1 MLCPAAADVQSMI
14 RLPALL
20 AHLVDVGA
28 SDLHLKVPAPPV
40 VRVHGQLR
48 SVPDQ
53 PSVTRED
60 TERILDELLGTQAG
74 KKAEFGQA
82 GEVDFSYS
90 CAGVGRFRVS
100 AFRQRGS
107 ISLVLRSVPASVP
120 ALDDLGLPAV
130 VAKLAD
136 EERGIVLVTGATGSG
151 KSTTLAAMIDRI
163 NRVSSKHVVTVEDPI
178 EVLHSDRRSII
189 NQREIGTDTGA
200 FADALRRVLRQD
212 PDVIM
217 IGEIRDLSTVETAL
231 NAAETGHLVLS
242 TMHTVDATETVNRTV
257 GFFPQHQQRQIRAML
272 AATLRGVISQ
282 RLVRRADGSGR
293 VAAVEVLVTTGRA
306 QEMILN
312 PEETG
317 RLSEVIRE
325 GAYYGMQTFDQALL
339 AHVQAGRVKA
349 EDALRAA
356 NRPQDLRLML
366 AQVTSPAP
374 AQPAQLTPPR
384 APEPLPS

>member
-1 MLCPAAADVQSMI
+1 MLGTTAADGRDRI

-28 SDLHLKVPAPPV
+28 SDLHLKVPSPPV
-40 VRVHGQLR
+40 ARVHGQLR
-48 SVPDQ
+48 SVPGQ
-53 PSVTRED
+53 PAVGRGD
-60 TERILDELLGTQAG
+60 TERILDELLGARGG
-74 KKAEFGQA
+74 KKAEFERA

-90 CAGVGRFRVS
+90 ASGVGRFRVS

-107 ISLVLRSVPASVP
+107 ISLVLRSVPATVP
-120 ALDDLGLPAV
+120 QLEDLGLPPAV
-130 VAKLAD
+130 ARLAD
-136 EERGIVLVTGATGSG
+136 DDRGIVLVTGATGSG

-189 NQREIGTDTGA
+189 NQREVGTDTGT

-217 IGEIRDLSTVETAL
+217 IGEIRDLATVETAL

-242 TMHTVDATETVNRTV
+242 TLHTLDATEAVNRTV
-257 GFFPQHQQRQIRAML
+257 GFFPLHQQGQVRAML
-272 AATLRGVISQ
+272 AATLRGVVSQ
-282 RLVRRADGSGR
+282 RLVPRVDAPGR
-293 VAAVEVLVTTGRA
+293 VAAVELLVSTGRA

-325 GAYYGMQTFDQALL
+325 GGYYGMQTFDQALL
-339 AHVQAGRVKA
+339 VHVRAGRVSA
-349 EDALRAA
+349 QEALRAA
-356 NRPQDLRLML
+356 NRPQDLKLML
-366 AQVTSPAP
+366 AEAKDLMPA
-374 AQPAQLTPPR
+374 
-384 APEPLPS
+384 

>member
-1 MLCPAAADVQSMI
+1 VERA
-14 RLPALL
+14 
-20 AHLVDVGA
+20 
-28 SDLHLKVPAPPV
+28 
-40 VRVHGQLR
+40 
-48 SVPDQ
+48 
-53 PSVTRED
+53 D
-60 TERILDELLGTQAG
+60 TERIMDELIGGRAG
-74 KKAEFGQA
+74 KRAEFDRT

-90 CAGVGRFRVS
+90 APGVGRFRVS

-107 ISLVLRSVPASVP
+107 ISLVVRLVPSSVPV
-120 ALDDLGLPAV
+120 LEDLGLPEV
-130 VAKLAD
+130 VARLAD

-178 EVLHSDRRSII
+178 EVLHSDLRSII
-189 NQREIGTDTGA
+189 NQREVGTDTGT

-217 IGEIRDLSTVETAL
+217 IGEIRDLESVETAL

-242 TMHTVDATETVNRTV
+242 TMHTLDATETVNRTV
-257 GFFPQHQQRQIRAML
+257 GFFPLHQQRQVRAML

-282 RLVRRADGSGR
+282 RLIPRADGAGR
-293 VAAVEVLVTTGRA
+293 VAAVEVLVNTGRA

-339 AHVQAGRVKA
+339 AHVRAGRVSA
-349 EDALRAA
+349 EEAMRAA
-356 NRPQDLRLML
+356 NRPQDLKLLL
-366 AQVTSPAP
+366 AHAKEQPAP
-374 AQPAQLTPPR
+374 KKEL
-384 APEPLPS
+384 LPS

>member
-1 MLCPAAADVQSMI
+1 MLCPADADGQNMI
-14 RLPALL
+14 QLPALL

-28 SDLHLKVPAPPV
+28 SDLHLKVPSPPV
-40 VRVHGQLR
+40 VRVHGQLQ

-53 PSVTRED
+53 PSVTRDD
-60 TERILDELLGTQAG
+60 TERMLDELLGSQAG
-74 KKAEFGQA
+74 KKAEFDSS

-90 CAGVGRFRVS
+90 CPGVGRFRVS

-107 ISLVLRSVPASVP
+107 ISMVLRFVPASVP
-120 ALDDLGLPAV
+120 ALEDLGLPEI
-130 VAKLAD
+130 VARLAD

-189 NQREIGTDTGA
+189 NQREVGTDTGT

-257 GFFPQHQQRQIRAML
+257 GFFPQHQQRQVRAML
-272 AATLRGVISQ
+272 AATLRGRHLAAAGAARR
-282 RLVRRADGSGR
+282 RLGPRGGRR
-293 VAAVEVLVTTGRA
+293 
-306 QEMILN
+306 
-312 PEETG
+312 
-317 RLSEVIRE
+317 
-325 GAYYGMQTFDQALL
+325 GAR
-339 AHVQAGRVKA
+339 HH
-349 EDALRAA
+349 
-356 NRPQDLRLML
+356 RPR
-366 AQVTSPAP
+366 
-374 AQPAQLTPPR
+374 R
-384 APEPLPS
+384 RR

>member
-1 MLCPAAADVQSMI
+1 MLGAAPADGQDMI
-14 RLPALL
+14 GLPALL

-48 SVPDQ
+48 SVPDL
-53 PSVTRED
+53 PAVTRGD
-60 TERILDELLGTQAG
+60 TERILGELLGTQAG
-74 KKAEFGQA
+74 RRAEFDRS

-90 CAGVGRFRVS
+90 CPGVGRFRVS

-107 ISLVLRSVPASVP
+107 ISLVLRSVPVSVP
-120 ALDDLGLPAV
+120 ALEDLGLPAV
-130 VAKLAD
+130 VARLAD

-178 EVLHSDRRSII
+178 EMLHADRRSII
-189 NQREIGTDTGA
+189 NQREVGTDTGN

-217 IGEIRDLSTVETAL
+217 IGEIRDLATVETAL

-257 GFFPQHQQRQIRAML
+257 AFFPQHQHRQVRAML

-282 RLVRRADGSGR
+282 RLVPRADGAGR

-312 PEETG
+312 PDETG
-317 RLSEVIRE
+317 RLTEVIRE

-339 AHVQAGRVKA
+339 DHVQAGRVKA
-349 EDALRAA
+349 DDALRAA
-356 NRPQDLRLML
+356 NRPQDLRLLL
-366 AQVTSPAP
+366 AQATE
-374 AQPAQLTPPR
+374 LPPVQV
-384 APEPLPS
+384 EELLPS

>member
-1 MLCPAAADVQSMI
+1 MI
-14 RLPALL
+14 QLTALL

-28 SDLHLKVPAPPV
+28 SDLHLKVPSPPM
-40 VRVHGQLR
+40 VRVNGQLQ
-48 SVPDQ
+48 SVPEQ
-53 PSVTRED
+53 PAATRDD
-60 TERILDELLGTQAG
+60 TERILDELLGSRLS
-74 KKAEFGQA
+74 KKAEYEGT

-90 CAGVGRFRVS
+90 SAGIGRFRVS

-107 ISLVLRSVPASVP
+107 ISMALRFVPDSVP
-120 ALDDLGLPAV
+120 ALEDLGLPEV
-130 VAKLAD
+130 VARLAD

-163 NRVSSKHVVTVEDPI
+163 NRTSSKHVVTVEDPI
-178 EVLHSDRRSII
+178 EVLHGDRRSII
-189 NQREIGTDTGA
+189 NQREVGTDTST
-200 FADALRRVLRQD
+200 FNDALRHILRQD

-217 IGEIRDLSTVETAL
+217 IGEIRDLATVETAL

-257 GFFPQHQQRQIRAML
+257 GFFPQHQHRQVRAML

-282 RLVRRADGSGR
+282 RLVRRADVSGR

-312 PEETG
+312 PDETA
-317 RLSEVIRE
+317 RLSEVIHE
-325 GAYYGMQTFDQALL
+325 GDYYGMQTFDQALL
-339 AHVQAGRVKA
+339 AHVRAGRVRA

-366 AQVTSPAP
+366 AQVTSAP
-374 AQPAQLTPPR
+374 VPGQPVPLPLPR
-384 APEPLPS
+384 ATALLPS